1 MASEI
6 DRSSEDIGN
15 IVRFG
20 HVNVAIP
27 DQHLAHAFY
36 VTGLGLTR
44 DPYSQTALNN
54 MWINVGTG
62 QFHLPTG
69 APMVLRGHVGLVMPS
84 RDGLVKR
91 LKDITRHLAGTR
103 FSFAEHSDHIAV
115 VCPWGNRFRVY
126 EPGPRFAP
134 LWLGIPYVE
143 FEVPVGSAD
152 GIAHFYSHVM
162 MAIASTAEDASGRVA
177 KVSCGHAQQLV
188 FRETP
193 GERPSFDGH
202 HIQIYLAHFSGPH
215 RRLGDL
221 GLVSQEGG
229 RYLYRFNDIK
239 DPETGKV
246 LFTIE
251 HELRSMTHP
260 AFMRPLV
267 NRNPAR
273 SAADYTAGIRD
284 DEWSGPP
291 PIEPDRGVSALYG
304 RMNPSGR

>member
-1 MASEI
+1 MQSEF

-20 HVNVAIP
+20 HVNVAVP
-27 DQHLAHAFY
+27 DQWIAHAFY

-44 DPYSQTALNN
+44 DPYSQAGLNN
-54 MWINVGTG
+54 MWINIGTG

-69 APMVLRGHVGLVMPS
+69 APMVLRGHVGLVMPD
-84 RDGLVKR
+84 RGGL
-91 LKDITRHLAGTR
+91 ITRLRAVGRALEATR
-103 FSFAEHSDHIAV
+103 FSYVVHDDRIDV
-115 VCPWGNRFRVY
+115 VCPWGNRLRVY

-143 FEVPVGSAD
+143 FEVPVGSAEA
-152 GIAHFYSHVM
+152 IVRFYTQVM
-162 MAIASTAEDASGRVA
+162 MALACVADDGNGKVA
-177 KVSCGHAQQLV
+177 KISSGHGQQLL

-193 GERPSFDGH
+193 GERPPYDGH

-215 RRLGDL
+215 RHLQDL
-221 GLVSQEGG
+221 GLVTEESG
-229 RYLYRFNDIK
+229 RYLYRFCDIK
-239 DPETGKV
+239 DPATGEA
-246 LFTIE
+246 LFAIE

-273 SAADYTAGIRD
+273 SVADYTAGIRD

-291 PIEPDRGVSALYG
+291 PAQPVRGG
-304 RMNPSGR
+304 

>member
-1 MASEI
+1 METGF

-20 HVNVAIP
+20 HVNVAVP
-27 DQHLAHAFY
+27 DQRLAHAFY

-44 DPYSQTALNN
+44 DPYSQTGLKN

-69 APMVLRGHVGLVMPS
+69 APMVLRGHVGLVMPD
-84 RDGLVKR
+84 REGL
-91 LKDITRHLAGTR
+91 ITRLRGIARDLDGTR
-103 FSFAEHSDHIAV
+103 FSFARHDDRVDV
-115 VCPWGNRFRVY
+115 VCPWGNRLHVY

-134 LWLGIPYVE
+134 IWLGIPYVE

-152 GIAHFYSHVM
+152 AIARFYAQVM
-162 MAIASTAEDASGRVA
+162 MAPASVADDEDGRVA
-177 KVSCGHAQQLV
+177 KISSGQAQQLL
-188 FRETP
+188 FREMR
-193 GERPSFDGH
+193 GERPLYDGH

-215 RRLGDL
+215 RHLRDL
-221 GLVSQEGG
+221 GLLTQEGG
-229 RYLYRFNDIK
+229 RYLYRFCDIK
-239 DPETGKV
+239 DPATGEV
-246 LFTIE
+246 LFTVE

-260 AFMRPLV
+260 LFMRPLV

-273 SAADYTAGIRD
+273 SVTDYTAGICD

-291 PIEPDRGVSALYG
+291 PARPDRA
-304 RMNPSGR
+304 R

>member
-1 MASEI
+1 MATEI

-27 DQHLAHAFY
+27 DQRLAHAFY

-69 APMVLRGHVGLVMPS
+69 APMVLRGHVGLVMPD
-84 RDGLVKR
+84 RDNLLKR
-91 LKDITRHLAGTR
+91 LRDIGRHLEGTR
-103 FSFAEHSDHIAV
+103 FSFTAHDDRVEV
-115 VCPWGNRFRVY
+115 VCPWGNRLSVY

-143 FEVPVGSAD
+143 FEVPVGSAE
-152 GIAHFYSHVM
+152 GIARFYSQVM
-162 MAIASTAEDASGRVA
+162 MAIASVAEDGRGRVA
-177 KVSCGHAQQLV
+177 KISSGHAQQLL
-188 FRETP
+188 FRETR
-193 GERPSFDGH
+193 GERPPFDGH

-215 RRLGDL
+215 RRLRDL
-221 GLVSQEGG
+221 GLLTQEGG

-239 DPETGKV
+239 DPESGEI

-260 AFMRPLV
+260 VFMRPLV

-273 SAADYTAGIRD
+273 SAADYAAGIRD

-291 PIEPDRGVSALYG
+291 PIEPDRGVSAL
-304 RMNPSGR
+304 SGR